1 MSLTLADAITDN
13 KTLLGQCVACGKEK
27 KVDPTTLSLDPDIL
41 ITDIGYKMRC
51 TQCKEKRVMVTV
63 DRAYG

>member
-1 MSLTLADAITDN
+1 MPLTLAQAIDSN

-51 TQCKEKRVMVTV
+51 TDCKEKKVMMTV